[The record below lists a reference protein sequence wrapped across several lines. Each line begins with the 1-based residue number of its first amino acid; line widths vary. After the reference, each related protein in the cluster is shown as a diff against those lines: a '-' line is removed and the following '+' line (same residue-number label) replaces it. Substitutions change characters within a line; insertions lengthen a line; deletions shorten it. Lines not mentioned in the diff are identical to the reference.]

1 MYSLDNFIDRLQ
13 DLRKIA
19 GGDAIVMISKDD
31 IFEIAAVE
39 VDKIDPKALSECGEG
54 GETLFKRGRGQ
65 VIISVF

>member
-1 MYSLDNFIDRLQ
+1 MYSLDQFITRLQ
-13 DLRKIA
+13 QLRIIA
-19 GGDAIVMISKDD
+19 GGDATVMISKDD

-39 VDKIDPKALSECGEG
+39 VDRVDPKISLSGC